1 MINLLALILILKNF
15 KIWLNY
21 VMVVMMTLTNE
32 NGFYNSHCLCTL
44 TVGGLLTGTWGLSSN
59 FYQTEKRKHGQDINR

>member
-1 MINLLALILILKNF
+1 
-15 KIWLNY
+15 
-21 VMVVMMTLTNE
+21 MVVMMTLTNE
-32 NGFYNSHCLCTL
+32 NGLYNSHCLCTL